1 MKKKYLGSVLA
12 NRLTEIKDW
21 NVLLIEAGGDETELS
36 DVPLLA
42 ANLQLTQLDW
52 QYKAEPQDTACL
64 GK

>member
-1 MKKKYLGSVLA
+1 VLA
-12 NRLTEIKDW
+12 NRLTEIEGW
-21 NVLLIEAGGDETELS
+21 NVLLIEAGGEETELS

-52 QYKAEPQDTACL
+52 QYKTESQDTACL

>member
-1 MKKKYLGSVLA
+1 MLA
-12 NRLTEIKDW
+12 NRLTEIEDW

-52 QYKAEPQDTACL
+52 QYKTEPQDTACL
-64 GK
+64 GE